1 MVAWEVTDKEPT
13 QVLQEAKEAVVSLV
27 EMEATVA
34 KVEMEGSELQAEM
47 VVMAV
52 MVETLLELL
61 PSQHHLPTRVL
72 PSAKNRR
79 LKQPEVPAAT
89 EATVAME
96 ATAEDHRV
104 RSSLEGAEGLG
115 PEVVGLRVPVVV
127 WG

>member
-1 MVAWEVTDKEPT
+1 MEGSELQAEMVVT
-13 QVLQEAKEAVVSLV
+13 AAMEAVVSLA

-34 KVEMEGSELQAEM
+34 KAEMEGSELQAEM
-47 VVMAV
+47 VVTAA

-61 PSQHHLPTRVL
+61 PSHHHLPTRVS

-79 LKQPEVPAAT
+79 LKQLEVPAAM

-104 RSSLEGAEGLG
+104 RYSLEGAEVLG